1 MGASRI
7 GACGYIASED
17 EWRRTNDDSLFRR
30 LSFVLRRDRTV
41 SLFVTFEGP
50 DGCGK
55 TTQIAQL
62 AEWLRGAGHEVIDTR
77 EPGGTHIGDQVREI
91 LHAPDNRSMRSTAE
105 LLLYCASRAQLVGD
119 VIRPYLERGGIV
131 LSDRYADSSLAY
143 QGYGR
148 GIDLGTL
155 RVILDFATGGL
166 RPDLTLL
173 LDLSVE
179 EGLRRRKGSGGEW
192 NRLDQETIEFHRRV
206 REGYL
211 TLARAEPDRWVVVDA
226 ARDVDEVQMKIRA
239 AVEARLAVSENA
251 RRKT

>member
-1 MGASRI
+1 M
-7 GACGYIASED
+7 
-17 EWRRTNDDSLFRR
+17 
-30 LSFVLRRDRTV
+30 

-62 AEWLRGAGHEVIDTR
+62 AEWLRGAGHDVIATR

-119 VIRPYLERGGIV
+119 VIRPHLERGGIV

-155 RVILDFATGGL
+155 RAILDFATGGL

-173 LDLSVE
+173 LDISVD
-179 EGLRRRKGSGGEW
+179 EGLRRRRGGGGEW
-192 NRLDQETIEFHRRV
+192 NRLDQETIDFHRRV

-211 TLARAEPDRWVVVDA
+211 SLARAEPDRWVAVDA
-226 ARDVDEVQMKIRA
+226 ARAVHEVQREIRA
-239 AVEARLAVSENA
+239 AVEERLRVAENVQ
-251 RRKT
+251 RET